1 MGIIMQLENFTK
13 EQLLRELQES
23 RNRINTLEASLTE
36 STHKVNTCRQ
46 SEERFRSLFL
56 QAPLSYQSL
65 DEKGFVIEVN
75 QTWLDTLG
83 YFREEVLARWF
94 GDFVAPDYRG
104 HFTKNFSCFK
114 ETGEIGG
121 IEFGMVRKDGSTII
135 VSLNG
140 KISHDE
146 YGNFK
151 QTHCILQDITCRK
164 QMEADLRQS
173 EERLRLAVEATE
185 LGTWDYNLL
194 TGDMIWSD
202 RCKAIL
208 GLPPGSVVSYEI
220 LLSCIHPE
228 DRERRHQATQQSL
241 EPSGPGE
248 YHTEYRVLW
257 TDGSVHWVEAKGQTF
272 FDTLNGKRRAT
283 RMIGTVLDITERKQ
297 AEDALGE
304 QRLIQKLIL
313 EQSLAG
319 YWDWRIKDGTEY
331 MSPTFKR
338 MFGYE
343 DHELANTPETWQTLI
358 FPEDLPGVLEVFR
371 RHVESRG
378 KIPYYN
384 EVRYR
389 HKNGSTVWVICT
401 GQVIKWDEQGQPVR
415 MIGCHV
421 DITERKRTEEQL
433 HKQVARGNLLLALY
447 EKAAEFTDKQL
458 YDYVLEKAVHL
469 TDSAIG
475 FFHRVSD
482 DQKNIILTT
491 WNSEALRNCT
501 ATYATHYPVEQAG
514 NWVDCVRFKHPV
526 IYNDFPNSPNRKGL
540 PEGHV
545 PVRRFMSIPVIDEDK
560 VRIIFGVGNKAEQ
573 YEEHDVVQIQ
583 LVANELHKII
593 KQRRSDEAMRKSNQ
607 RLDLLAET
615 ASRLLSSDPLQEVV
629 DSLCRKVLAFLD
641 CDAYFNYLVD
651 DDQKRLH
658 LNACGGIPEED
669 VQKMEWLDYGVG
681 LCGCSARDGCRLV
694 VDDVQG
700 THDQYTELVKPFGIQ
715 AYACHPLISKGHVLG
730 TLSFCTRKR
739 TRFADDEL
747 SIMKAVADQV
757 AIAMER
763 FGTEEKLHQANVELG
778 KRVAERT
785 FELAETV
792 TALQKE
798 IAEREKTAE
807 ALRKSEE
814 RYALAVEGAS
824 DGIWERDFAAGKTY
838 FSPRWKSILGY
849 EDHEIPNERDEWW
862 KRIHP
867 DDYENVRMHLA
878 DYLEGR
884 SPAYRIEY
892 RMLHKDG
899 CYRWILAKGACVY
912 DSQGKPSRMAGSHTD
927 ITEIKHAE
935 EQLRKNEELLRI
947 ILETLPVGVVVFDK
961 NGKKILE
968 NQMRKKIWCVGDEA
982 GVALEEY
989 KGWFT
994 DSGEQIKKE
1003 EWPVSKAFNEGITES
1018 KIVEIEC
1025 FDGTKKTII
1034 NSGAPLIIGG
1044 RIVAGIGVVE
1054 DITEQKRLEQQL
1066 LQAQKMESIGL
1077 LAGGVAHEFNNL
1089 LTAIS
1094 GCCEELQEAVDNSD
1108 EDLQSNIQM
1117 IQSAAKEAAD
1127 LTRSLLAFGRQQ
1139 VMRAKPVSIN
1149 DLIADAG
1156 KLLLRTLEENIHF
1169 SLDLCSEKLTV
1180 MADSGQIK
1188 QVIVNLA
1195 INARDA
1201 MPSGGNLT
1209 IRTCRTMLDEEA
1221 ARQYDLEKPGAYAVV
1236 SVYDTGAGM
1245 DGKTIE
1251 KIFEP
1256 FFTTKEIGKGTGLGL
1271 SIIYGII
1278 KQHNGS
1284 IRVESKPGEGTTFT
1298 IYLPGIEAEIT
1309 KEKPQRIVLP
1319 SGGRETILVVE
1330 DDDFVRHFLE
1340 KTLCRE
1346 GYEVIT
1352 AGDGEEAV
1360 GKFQGHQRTIS
1371 LIISDMMMPKKS
1383 GPEMYDEIIRIK
1395 PGTRMLFISGY
1406 SADMIEKNGILGENV
1421 DFIGK
1426 PFAKKDLLA
1435 KTKDI
1440 LGRKPGETKG
1450 DNLRGK

>member
-1 MGIIMQLENFTK
+1 M
-13 EQLLRELQES
+13 LRELQELK
-23 RNRINTLEASLTE
+23 NKINTLEASEME
-36 STHKVNTCRQ
+36 SRQ
-46 SEERFRSLFL
+46 IVKACQESEERFRSSFM

-65 DEKGFVIEVN
+65 DENGFFVEVN

-83 YFREEVLARWF
+83 YSREEVIGRWF
-94 GDFVAPDYRG
+94 GDFVAPDYSG
-104 HFTKNFSCFK
+104 HFTKNFSWFK
-114 ETGEIGG
+114 EIGEIRG
-121 IEFGMVRKDGSTII
+121 IEFEMVRKDGSTII

-146 YGNFK
+146 NGNFK
-151 QTHCILQDITCRK
+151 QTHCILEDITYRK
-164 QMEADLRQS
+164 RVEADLRQS

-185 LGTWDYNLL
+185 LGTWDHNLL
-194 TGDMIWSD
+194 TGVMICSD
-202 RCKAIL
+202 RFKAIF
-208 GLPPGSVVSYEI
+208 GLPPESVVSYESI
-220 LLSCIHPE
+220 LSCIHPE
-228 DRERRHQATQQSL
+228 DRERKHQATQQALDPTGS
-241 EPSGPGE
+241 GE
-248 YHTEYRVLW
+248 YNTEYRVLW
-257 TDGSVHWVEAKGQTF
+257 LDGSVHWIEAKGRTF
-272 FDTLNGKRRAT
+272 FDMINGKRQAT
-283 RMIGTVLDITERKQ
+283 RMIGTALDITDRKG
-297 AEDALGE
+297 AEEALSE
-304 QRLIQKLIL
+304 QRLILKLIL

-319 YWDWRIKDGTEY
+319 YWDWQIKDGTEY
-331 MSPTFKR
+331 LSPTFKR

-343 DHELANTPETWQTLI
+343 DHELPNKPETWQAMI

-371 RHVESRG
+371 QHVESRG
-378 KIPYYN
+378 KVPYYN

-401 GQVIKWDEQGQPVR
+401 GQIIEWDEQGQPVR

-421 DITERKRTEEQL
+421 DITERKQAEERLLKQL
-433 HKQVARGNLLLALY
+433 ARGNLLLGLY
-447 EKAAEFTDKQL
+447 EKAPELTDKQL

-469 TDSAIG
+469 TDSTIG
-475 FFHRVSD
+475 FFHLVSD
-482 DQKNIILTT
+482 DQKNIMLTT
-491 WNSEALRNCT
+491 WNSEALRSCT
-501 ATYATHYPVEQAG
+501 ASYATHYPVDQAG
-514 NWVDCVRFKHPV
+514 NWVDCVRFKRPI

-540 PEGHV
+540 PEGHA
-545 PVRRFMSIPVIDEDK
+545 PVRRFMSIPVMEEDK
-560 VRIIFGVGNKAEQ
+560 VRIIFGVGNKAEE
-573 YEEHDVVQIQ
+573 YEDHDVVQIQ

-615 ASRLLSSDPLQEVV
+615 ASRLLKSDSPQEVV
-629 DSLCRKVLAFLD
+629 DSLCRKILAFLD
-641 CDAYFNYLVD
+641 CDAFFNYLVD
-651 DDQKRLH
+651 GEKMRLH

-669 VQKMEWLDYGVG
+669 VRKMEWLDYGVG
-681 LCGCSARDGCRLV
+681 LCGRSARDGCRLV
-694 VDDVQG
+694 VDNVQG
-700 THDQYTELVKPFGIQ
+700 THDQYTDLVIPLGIQ
-715 AYACHPLISKGHVLG
+715 AYACHPLISRGQVLG

-739 TRFADDEL
+739 TNFTEDEL
-747 SIMKAVADQV
+747 SLMKAVADQV

-763 FGTEEKLHQANVELG
+763 IRAEEKLHQANVELG

-785 FELAETV
+785 VELAETV

-798 IAEREKTAE
+798 ITEREKTAE
-807 ALRKSEE
+807 ALRRSEE

-824 DGIWERDFAAGKTY
+824 DGIWERDYAAGKTY
-838 FSPRWKSILGY
+838 YSPRWKSMLGY
-849 EDHEIPNERDEWW
+849 EDHEILNEREEWL

-867 DDYENVRMHLA
+867 DDYDMVRRHLA
-878 DYLEGR
+878 DYLEGQTR
-884 SPAYRIEY
+884 TYKIEY

-899 CYRWILAKGACVY
+899 SYRWILAKGACVH
-912 DSQGKPSRMAGSHTD
+912 DFQGKPYRMAGSHTD
-927 ITEIKHAE
+927 ITERKRAE
-935 EQLRKNEELLRI
+935 EELRKNEELLRI
-947 ILETLPVGVVVFDK
+947 ILETLPVGVVVF
-961 NGKKILE
+961 NLEGKKILE
-968 NQMRKKIWCVGDEA
+968 NQTRKKIWCVRDEA
-982 GVALEEY
+982 GISLEEY

-1003 EWPVSKAFNEGITES
+1003 DWPVFRAFNKGITEC
-1018 KIVEIEC
+1018 KIIEIEC
-1025 FDGTKKTII
+1025 FDGTKRTIV
-1034 NSGAPLIIGG
+1034 NAATPLIIGG

-1094 GCCEELQEAVDNSD
+1094 GGCEELQEAVDESD
-1108 EDLQSNIQM
+1108 ELLQSNIQM

-1127 LTRSLLAFGRQQ
+1127 LTRSLLAFGRRQ
-1139 VMRAKPVSIN
+1139 VIRPKPVSIN
-1149 DLIADAG
+1149 DVIADAG

-1169 SLDLCSEKLTV
+1169 SVDLSSEKLTV

-1209 IRTCRTMLDEEA
+1209 IRTWQTILDEET
-1221 ARQYDLEKPGAYAVV
+1221 ARQYDLEKPGGYAII

-1256 FFTTKEIGKGTGLGL
+1256 FFTTKEVGKGSGLGL

-1298 IYLPGIEAEIT
+1298 IYLPRIEAEIT
-1309 KEKPQRIVLP
+1309 KETPQRKVLP
-1319 SGGRETILVVE
+1319 SGGTETILVVE

-1340 KTLCRE
+1340 KALGRE
-1346 GYEVIT
+1346 GYEIIT
-1352 AGDGEEAV
+1352 AKDGEEAV
-1360 GKFQGHQRTIS
+1360 SKFEGHPGTIS

-1383 GPEMYDEIIRIK
+1383 GRQMYDEISRIK
-1395 PGTRMLFISGY
+1395 PGTRVLFISGY
-1406 SADMIEKNGILGENV
+1406 SVDMIEKKGILGENV
-1421 DFIGK
+1421 DFIAK
-1426 PFAKKDLLA
+1426 PFTKKDLLG
-1435 KTKDI
+1435 KTRNI
-1440 LGRKPGETKG
+1440 LGRSLEKK
-1450 DNLRGK
+1450 